1 LDDAAAVASSAM
13 HAFVSP
19 APDLDEVVD
28 DPCPRCGA
36 KTMPTPPAKT
46 VTYRPLLLVVDDE
59 LPVLKV
65 VERLAAKVGFD
76 VVTCAGGA
84 DAMRTLMRRPADL
97 AMVDL
102 RMPDV
107 NGLDLLRQIR
117 SSVPGCEVILM
128 TAHAAVDSAV
138 EAIKL
143 GAREYLTKPFDFDRL
158 RQVLVDIRL
167 ELERRTQIVALESQ
181 VARQLEYCGM
191 LGRSPL
197 MQEVFSLIQR
207 LAPHAKVVLITGE
220 TGTGKELAARA
231 FHHAGTRRAKSF
243 VTINCSAVVDTLF
256 ESELFGHVRGAFT
269 GAVESKAGVFE
280 AANGGTL
287 SLDEVGE
294 LPLSV
299 QAKLLRALEYGEVQR
314 VGSLQPK
321 RVDVTVVAAT
331 NRDLRAEVAAGRF
344 RGDLFYRLNV
354 VEVFL
359 PPLRDRREDIPYLT
373 AAFMGAAAERMRKP
387 IHGLTPAAERLLL
400 AARWEGNVREL
411 KNVVERA
418 CMLSDGTLVS
428 DRELEGA
435 FGPERAAHGFY
446 PGSSAPHKPRAGHES
461 EQPAPLEALERD
473 HILDVLR
480 QVNGNRMAAAKLLGI
495 SRRALYRRLERHHL
509 ADEAPPASSRRLGSS
524 G

>member
-1 LDDAAAVASSAM
+1 MVEPMPAS
-13 HAFVSP
+13 
-19 APDLDEVVD
+19 
-28 DPCPRCGA
+28 
-36 KTMPTPPAKT
+36 
-46 VTYRPLLLVVDDE
+46 RPLLLVVDDE
-59 LPVLKV
+59 VPVLKV
-65 VERLAAKVGFD
+65 VERLAARAGFD
-76 VVTCAGGA
+76 VVTCASGA

-97 AMVDL
+97 AMLDL

-117 SSVPGCEVILM
+117 ASVPGCEVILM
-128 TAHAAVDSAV
+128 TAFAAVDSAV

-158 RQVLVDIRL
+158 RHVLEQIRMEIERRAQVL
-167 ELERRTQIVALESQ
+167 ALESQ
-181 VARQLEYCGM
+181 VARQLEFCGM
-191 LGRSPL
+191 LGRSPV
-197 MQEVFSLIQR
+197 MQELFSLIQR
-207 LAPHAKVVLITGE
+207 LAPHAKVVLVSGE

-231 FHHAGTRRAKSF
+231 FHSAGTRGNRPF

-269 GAVESKAGVFE
+269 GAVESKPGVFE
-280 AANGGTL
+280 AAQGGTL
-287 SLDEVGE
+287 FLDEVGE
-294 LPLSV
+294 LPMSV

-321 RVDVTVVAAT
+321 RVDVAVIAAT

-354 VEVFL
+354 VEVVL

-373 AAFMGAAAERMRKP
+373 AEFLRDCASRMKKP
-387 IHGLTPAAERLLL
+387 VQGLTPAAERQLLG
-400 AARWEGNVREL
+400 ARWDGNVREL
-411 KNVVERA
+411 KNVIERA

-428 DRELEGA
+428 ERELAGA
-435 FGPERAAHGFY
+435 FGPERADASHAFRAH
-446 PGSSAPHKPRAGHES
+446 AAAQKARVRES
-461 EQPAPLEALERD
+461 DVAAPLEESERE

-480 QVNGNRMAAAKLLGI
+480 QVNGNRMAAAKVLGI

-509 ADEAPPASSRRLGSS
+509 TEEAPPPMMRRPL
-524 G
+524 